1 MGVGITMVIDH
12 LPDGMIL
19 QPRKMKGW
27 VTLKTHLHF
36 KYEKYHL
43 NQAFVGEIFN
53 CNVQGCSCSPQQSSF
68 GEKKRLNAQLHS
80 TIGEVVCWGP
90 TVPILKYL
98 RDPIRLTACAPKL
111 GFFISPFGKD
121 LLQPCGRL
129 WPYKKFGI
137 WVFPKIEKTQN
148 GWFVLENPY
157 ENGWFEGTTIFGN
170 ICLCFSPHPVVAT
183 ATFGWLSPCAFE
195 YSVHCTCCS

>member
-1 MGVGITMVIDH
+1 
-12 LPDGMIL
+12 
-19 QPRKMKGW
+19 MKGW

-53 CNVQGCSCSPQQSSF
+53 CNVQGCSCFPQQSSF
-68 GEKKRLNAQLHS
+68 GEKKTIKCPIAFNNWGSGLLGTNS
-80 TIGEVVCWGP
+80 TYTEIC
-90 TVPILKYL
+90 L

-195 YSVHCTCCS
+195 YSVHCICCS